1 MGVRPGHPLIN
12 EKYFREHTSL
22 NPCLPAL
29 LRPGSIS
36 FFPLLTLRPLLLSPE
51 ACSSVLRKPP
61 SSSFFFLFVCF
72 FSSRLFISE
81 DTLALP
87 TSSFSSLAHTPPI
100 SLPPLHG
107 HELAKFTVDPMDIQ
121 LYIFTICTKCFI
133 SQCISFMES
142 SKSWPLYR
150 KKKSRASRV
159 KDICLK
165 IYR

>member
-1 MGVRPGHPLIN
+1 MKSTLGNIHPWIHVFLP
-12 EKYFREHTSL
+12 FWDLAPSVSSL
-22 NPCLPAL
+22 CWLFGL
-29 LRPGSIS
+29 
-36 FFPLLTLRPLLLSPE
+36 
-51 ACSSVLRKPP
+51 CSSAQRHAQVSWENHLPP
-61 SSSFFFLFVCF
+61 VFFFLFVCF

>member
-1 MGVRPGHPLIN
+1 MSSCPSETWLHQFLPFADSSASTPQPRGMLKCP
-12 EKYFREHTSL
+12 EKTTFL
-22 NPCLPAL
+22 QFVC
-29 LRPGSIS
+29 
-36 FFPLLTLRPLLLSPE
+36 
-51 ACSSVLRKPP
+51 
-61 SSSFFFLFVCF
+61 LFVCF
-72 FSSRLFISE
+72 FSSSLFISE

-150 KKKSRASRV
+150 KKKSRVSRV